1 MTMMLLNVGFDG
13 TTSVNTLSHLLWQS
27 SSNCTLIAQQ
37 SDVDLLVNVQKVWN
51 NLIQTGQLWAFLIGV
66 GVGWWIRSVLP

>member
-1 MTMMLLNVGFDG
+1 MMFLDAGFDG
-13 TTSVNTLSHLLWQS
+13 TVGANVVSHLLGQS
-27 SSNCTLIAQQ
+27 SSNCTLLAQQ
-37 SDVDLLVNVQKVWN
+37 NNVDLWANIQKIWN